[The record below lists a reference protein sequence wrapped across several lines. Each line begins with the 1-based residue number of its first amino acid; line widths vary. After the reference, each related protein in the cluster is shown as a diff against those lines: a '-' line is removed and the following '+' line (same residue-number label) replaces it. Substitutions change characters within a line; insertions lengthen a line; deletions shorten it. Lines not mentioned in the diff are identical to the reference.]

1 MLTSGVSMPVR
12 LLITSGGTGPTESLL
27 RSLRRADPGLFIATC
42 HDDVFVLKK
51 SAGAGLYL
59 TPPPQHAGF
68 VDALHRIVE
77 ADGFDLVVPNSD
89 PDVAAVSEA
98 RETIGTRV
106 FLPRKD
112 TIRLCQ
118 DKYALSAYLLDRH
131 LPAPRSC
138 AVTDEASIAEAFR
151 VLAPAPTLW
160 CRTRTGTGSRGA
172 IPVRTP
178 QQALSWIE
186 YWRTMRGVPFTE
198 FMLSEYLPGRDFT
211 CESLWKDGVLIVVK
225 TAERLSYFGG
235 AERPSGTSS
244 NAALAKTVVEPDVV
258 RVSTSVVRALDPHAT
273 GVFSIDLKADDRGMP
288 SVTEI
293 NIGRVFSTT
302 SLFDLVGKH
311 NMAHLYVRLALDEP
325 VDVVDDDVVPD
336 YYFVRH
342 IDTLPDI
349 VHADDVFEGIIDA
362 RS

>member
-1 MLTSGVSMPVR
+1 MHVR
-12 LLITSGGTGPTESLL
+12 LLITSGGTGPTQSLV
-27 RSLRRADPGLFIATC
+27 RSLRRADPSLFIATC

-51 SAGAGLYL
+51 SAADRLYL
-59 TPPPQHAGF
+59 TPPPQHSDFAE
-68 VDALHRIVE
+68 VLRRIVVE
-77 ADGFDLVVPNSD
+77 NEFDLVIPNSD

-98 RETIGTRV
+98 REAFGPRV

-112 TIRLCQ
+112 TVRLCQ
-118 DKYALSAYLLDRH
+118 DKYALSAFLLDRG
-131 LPAPRSC
+131 LPAPRSR
-138 AVTDEASIAEAFR
+138 AITDGPSVEEAFR
-151 VLAPAPTLW
+151 ALAPAPTLW

-178 QQALSWIE
+178 EQALSWIH
-186 YWRTMRGVPFTE
+186 YWETMRGVPFTE

-211 CESLWKDGVLIVVK
+211 CESLWKNGVLIVVK

-244 NAALAKTVVEPDVV
+244 NAALAKTVFEPDVV
-258 RVSTSVVRALDPHAT
+258 RVSATVVRALDPHAT
-273 GVFSIDLKADDRGMP
+273 GVFSIDLKADASGVP

-311 NMAHLYVRLALDEP
+311 NLASLYVRVALGES
-325 VDVVDDDVVPD
+325 VDVVDDYDSVPD
-336 YYFVRH
+336 HYFVRH
-342 IDTLPDI
+342 IDTVPDI
-349 VHADDVFEGIIDA
+349 VHADEVFEGIIDA
-362 RS
+362 RP